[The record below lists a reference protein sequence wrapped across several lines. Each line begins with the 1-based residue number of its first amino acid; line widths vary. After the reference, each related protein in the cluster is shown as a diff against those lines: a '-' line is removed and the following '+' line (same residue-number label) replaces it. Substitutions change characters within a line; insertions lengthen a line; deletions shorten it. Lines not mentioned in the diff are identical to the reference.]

1 MKFRNTTSSTAVLLM
16 TAGLA
21 ACGGSDHSAPSASAA
36 VSVGDTVALTAS
48 SKLVSFNRATPGT
61 LVGSTTVSGLTGSE
75 TLVGIVGP
83 LGVDIGG
90 SAAFDIGGGSNGL
103 ALAALRTGTTGPFS
117 LYSVSLTTGAA
128 TLYRALAAGAAQI
141 GGAAGPALIDLAIT
155 F

>member
-1 MKFRNTTSSTAVLLM
+1 M
-16 TAGLA
+16 
-21 ACGGSDHSAPSASAA
+21 
-36 VSVGDTVALTAS
+36 
-48 SKLVSFNRATPGT
+48 
-61 LVGSTTVSGLTGSE
+61 
-75 TLVGIVGP
+75 GP

-90 SAAFDIGGGSNGL
+90 SAAFDIGGGSSGL

>member
-1 MKFRNTTSSTAVLLM
+1 M
-16 TAGLA
+16 
-21 ACGGSDHSAPSASAA
+21 
-36 VSVGDTVALTAS
+36 
-48 SKLVSFNRATPGT
+48 
-61 LVGSTTVSGLTGSE
+61 
-75 TLVGIVGP
+75 GP